1 MEIYL
6 INFVLILIYAT
17 VYGIAKN
24 RMKNVEKLKITLF
37 TISIIQLI
45 AILAFRSYTIGV
57 DVKNYKDFF
66 EGVCYKNDYYLEQAR
81 YEIGYKTL
89 MYVISIF
96 TDNLQVV
103 LAIIALISIIPV
115 GVFIYK
121 NSEMPFLSLLLYMGF
136 NFYAFVFSGLR
147 QAIAISFIIWSF
159 KFIKDRKLV
168 KYAIMI
174 ILAIC
179 FHKSAFVFV
188 PAYFLYNIKL
198 NKNTLIG
205 ICIVDI
211 LIFIFK
217 SQIVNLFISFF
228 YESYSVSNLNA
239 KNWMLLNIAII
250 VITLLFYKK
259 VIKDNKENNLLY
271 LLSIVGV
278 SLMLFSSVSGDV
290 LRIANYYYI
299 FIIALIPKVIKNIQG
314 KYLKTIISLGFTFGM
329 LPLYI
334 YLLNVDAYQ
343 IVPYEF
349 F

>member
-1 MEIYL
+1 M
-6 INFVLILIYAT
+6 
-17 VYGIAKN
+17 
-24 RMKNVEKLKITLF
+24 
-37 TISIIQLI
+37 
-45 AILAFRSYTIGV
+45 
-57 DVKNYKDFF
+57 
-66 EGVCYKNDYYLEQAR
+66 
-81 YEIGYKTL
+81 
-89 MYVISIF
+89 
-96 TDNLQVV
+96 
-103 LAIIALISIIPV
+103 
-115 GVFIYK
+115 
-121 NSEMPFLSLLLYMGF
+121 
-136 NFYAFVFSGLR
+136 
-147 QAIAISFIIWSF
+147 
-159 KFIKDRKLV
+159 
-168 KYAIMI
+168 
-174 ILAIC
+174 
-179 FHKSAFVFV
+179 
-188 PAYFLYNIKL
+188 
-198 NKNTLIG
+198 
-205 ICIVDI
+205 
-211 LIFIFK
+211 IFIFK